1 MYKFGERSLNNLEGV
16 HPDLVM
22 LMEESIKDSP
32 YDFAIIEG
40 VRTPTRQK
48 ELYDQGKSLTLLS
61 RHIKGKDGFGKAVD
75 IMAYVNGKG
84 TWEMKYYKF
93 ITDHVKTVAATL
105 DIEIICGIDWRSF
118 KDAVHIELD
127 KNKYN

>member
-1 MYKFGERSLNNLEGV
+1 MYKFGERSLNNLEEV

-75 IMAYVNGKG
+75 IMVYVNGKG
-84 TWEMKYYKF
+84 TWEGKYYDAIAQHILNKAMELS
-93 ITDHVKTVAATL
+93 VQ
-105 DIEIICGIDWRSF
+105 IIWGGTFRSLVD
-118 KDAVHIELD
+118 KVHFELN